1 MNSSP
6 TQFSRRQFIQIT
18 ASAGL
23 FLAGGAGIA
32 STLAAARQ
40 PHKVQQTRLLLGSL
54 ANITVVGVEPE
65 RANAAILAAFERM
78 EALESVLSRF
88 QDHSQVSQLN
98 ATGAV
103 GNAHPAFLE
112 VMQRA
117 VDYGQLTGG
126 AFDVTVEPVLRLYRD
141 STHSGQLPDATAL
154 AETRRLVDYRQI
166 EIADGHIRLGQPGM
180 AVSLDGIAKGYVIDQ
195 GAQALREHGLDQL
208 MVELGGDLRTVGQAN
223 TRPWRIGITQADST
237 RDTSLV
243 AHLTSGALATSGDYL
258 NTYASDRRLHHIID
272 PARGIS
278 PLELASASVIA
289 PTTCAADALSTAL
302 LVMGSPGLTLIEQL
316 PDTEALVIAKN
327 GDLTRTA
334 QFPVTV

>member
-23 FLAGGAGIA
+23 LLAGGAGIA
-32 STLAAARQ
+32 STLAAAGQ

-141 STHSGQLPDATAL
+141 STHSGQLPDA
-154 AETRRLVDYRQI
+154 
-166 EIADGHIRLGQPGM
+166 
-180 AVSLDGIAKGYVIDQ
+180 
-195 GAQALREHGLDQL
+195 
-208 MVELGGDLRTVGQAN
+208 
-223 TRPWRIGITQADST
+223 
-237 RDTSLV
+237 
-243 AHLTSGALATSGDYL
+243 
-258 NTYASDRRLHHIID
+258 
-272 PARGIS
+272 
-278 PLELASASVIA
+278 
-289 PTTCAADALSTAL
+289 
-302 LVMGSPGLTLIEQL
+302 
-316 PDTEALVIAKN
+316 
-327 GDLTRTA
+327 
-334 QFPVTV
+334 